1 MENENKSSKFHI
13 NLWYF
18 IIFSLLGLITENIVY
33 VIMSKTIGA
42 RGLYLGPLCFIYGI
56 SSVILINALEKLK
69 NKKIKLFIISIILV
83 SLMQYA
89 ISFILEGVNG
99 SIFWNYSKKYCNLNG
114 RICLAYSLVFTVI
127 VVVFMLFIKKYFDK
141 LINKM
146 NGKRS
151 KIVDIIL
158 TVIITLYILST
169 VWGFVVYSRNAK
181 EVLNGRNYISNNN
194 IIEKI
199 ENIVFTNERMNKIFP
214 NLRIMNDEGTLIYA
228 SSILEK

>member
-1 MENENKSSKFHI
+1 MEKENKSSKFHI

-18 IIFSLLGLITENIVY
+18 IIFSLLGFITEAIIY
-33 VIMSKTIGA
+33 VIMNKTVGA

-56 SSVILINALEKLK
+56 ASVILIHMLDKLK
-69 NKKIKLFIISIILV
+69 NKKIRLFIISLILI
-83 SLMQYA
+83 SLIQYIA
-89 ISFILEGVNG
+89 SFILEGVNG
-99 SIFWNYSKKYCNLNG
+99 ARLWDYSKEYLNLNG
-114 RICLAYSLVFTVI
+114 RICLAYSVVLAVI
-127 VVVFMLFIKKYFDK
+127 TTIFILFVKKYLDK

-146 NGKRS
+146 HSKKI

-158 TVIITLYILST
+158 TIIIILLILST

-199 ENIVFTNERMNKIFP
+199 ENTVFTNERMNKIFP
-214 NLRIMNDEGTLIYA
+214 NLRIMNNEGILIYA
-228 SSILEK
+228 SSILE

>member
-18 IIFSLLGLITENIVY
+18 IIFSLLGLITETIVY

-42 RGLYLGPLCFIYGI
+42 RGLYLVPLCFIYGI